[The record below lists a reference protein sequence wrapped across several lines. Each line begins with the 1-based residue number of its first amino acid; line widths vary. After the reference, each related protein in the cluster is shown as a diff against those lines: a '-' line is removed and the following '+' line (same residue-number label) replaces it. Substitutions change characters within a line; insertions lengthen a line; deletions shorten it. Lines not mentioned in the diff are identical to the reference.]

1 MRALLLYPFD
11 NLRDPGW
18 GNSLRM
24 RLVLSYLADRCDAV
38 RALSPGPRAARETAG
53 GVEYVTVPWPRWR
66 SAGWRLRAKWWRATT
81 GLDGVTERELLAN
94 FDRSLAWQSLH
105 TALAAAV
112 AEADVVFLKYPF
124 WADVVLPLCRRRG
137 TPCVVT
143 AIDVHAVTAGRRPS
157 ATAAILDLE
166 LAALRAADMAVTVSE
181 EDRAFF
187 AARGVGTRCL
197 VNPIDSEACAHPVA
211 PSEAA
216 RVRSMFGLG
225 DGPLC
230 LFVGSR
236 IVPNVEAVD
245 ELHRIAAVCP
255 EATFVVVGRCAPPG
269 RHGNLVALGLLPEAE
284 LAALYAAASLLVMP
298 LRSGT
303 GTSLKFVEALA
314 RGKAI
319 IASPVAAR
327 GYAVN
332 EGEAILEPQLAR
344 FGVQIRAL
352 MADPR
357 RRAALGERARARALE
372 YDYRRVFAPYG
383 ALLEGLRRSSTGAMH
398 GVSGV

>member
-11 NLRDPGW
+11 NLREPGW
-18 GNSLRM
+18 GNSLRV
-24 RLVLSYLADRCDAV
+24 RLQLAYLADRCDAV
-38 RALSPGPRAARETAG
+38 RALSPGPRAARETVG

-94 FDRSLAWQSLH
+94 FDRAIAS
-105 TALAAAV
+105 TALRVAIAAAI
-112 AEADVVFLKYPF
+112 AAADVVFLEYPF
-124 WADVVLPLCRRRG
+124 WGDVVLPLCRRYG
-137 TPCVVT
+137 VPCLIT
-143 AIDVHAVTAGRRPS
+143 AHDVHSVTAGRPPS
-157 ATAAILDLE
+157 ATAALLERE
-166 LAALRAADMAVTVSE
+166 LAALRAADIAVTVSE

-187 AARGVGTRCL
+187 AARGVVTRCL
-197 VNPIDSEACAHPVA
+197 VNPIDAEACARPSA
-211 PSEAA
+211 PSELA
-216 RVRSMFGLG
+216 RVRAEFGLG
-225 DGPLC
+225 DRPLC

-236 IVPNVEAVD
+236 IVPNVEAVA
-245 ELHRIAAVCP
+245 ELRRIADECP
-255 EATFVVVGRCAPPG
+255 EATFVVAGQCAPPG
-269 RHGNLVALGLLPEAE
+269 RRRNVVALGLVSEAA
-284 LAALYAAASLLVMP
+284 LAALYAAASMLVMP
-298 LRSGT
+298 LTRGT

-319 IASPVAAR
+319 VASPMAAR
-327 GYAVN
+327 GYSVN
-332 EGEAILEPQLAR
+332 DGEVILEPQLAR
-344 FGVQIRAL
+344 FGVQVRAL
-352 MADPR
+352 LADPG